1 MKISLRETAAVL
13 SAAQKVVITAHTN
26 PDGDAIGSALGL
38 GHVLR
43 GMGKD
48 VQVFIDDD
56 IPAIF
61 SVLPGYEVIERP
73 EKETREEKIK
83 ADLLV
88 VLDTSLDRI
97 GDVGDIVDAPVL
109 NIDHHVTN
117 KGEAE
122 RLYLDSDRAATAEIM
137 YELIKE
143 LGQDFTKDI
152 ATCIYTGIA
161 TDTGFFRYSNTTPFT
176 MRAAAEL
183 MEYGV
188 KPNIIS

>member
-1 MKISLRETAAVL
+1 MNISLAETAKALSGAGKLVL
-13 SAAQKVVITAHTN
+13 TAHVN

-83 ADLLV
+83 ADLGV
-88 VLDTSLDRI
+88 TSRCI
-97 GDVGDIVDAPVL
+97 PFEQEQISG
-109 NIDHHVTN
+109 
-117 KGEAE
+117 
-122 RLYLDSDRAATAEIM
+122 
-137 YELIKE
+137 
-143 LGQDFTKDI
+143 
-152 ATCIYTGIA
+152 TCVCCG
-161 TDTGFFRYSNTTPFT
+161 
-176 MRAAAEL
+176 
-183 MEYGV
+183 
-188 KPNIIS
+188 KPAKKMVYWANAY